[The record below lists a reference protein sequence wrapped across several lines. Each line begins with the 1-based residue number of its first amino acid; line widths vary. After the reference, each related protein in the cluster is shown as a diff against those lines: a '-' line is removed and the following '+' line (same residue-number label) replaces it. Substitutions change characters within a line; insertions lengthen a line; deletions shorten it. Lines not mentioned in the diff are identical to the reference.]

1 MIRLIIVGCHKVIHI
16 YRSKTDGVVVVVQQ
30 MTCPVIQLSL
40 SLFVVHHVCVETTLH
55 LKKLDHTN
63 DE

>member
-40 SLFVVHHVCVETTLH
+40 SLSLLYIMCV
-55 LKKLDHTN
+55 
-63 DE
+63 